1 MKNRSKCKEFRRI
14 VKRNIRQFHPHSQ
27 KSIQYWIP
35 NWRRSDA
42 ILVIFIYYRIPWKTK
57 RNMYHISLYWK
68 RILAS
73 SMPSL
78 NNRLYKPSSSIEYVN
93 TLKTKSIDNDNTSI
107 PSFLLQNCTNL
118 GILMGVS
125 QYVSVSQSV
134 PYGRYWSTGHQHGTT
149 KIRSKWCS

>member
-1 MKNRSKCKEFRRI
+1 
-14 VKRNIRQFHPHSQ
+14 
-27 KSIQYWIP
+27 
-35 NWRRSDA
+35 
-42 ILVIFIYYRIPWKTK
+42 
-57 RNMYHISLYWK
+57 MYHISLYWK

-134 PYGRYWSTGHQHGTT
+134 SAIWQVLKHWTSAWDNQNQVEMVFLDLTKAFDTVNQNVSYNKVYYYGIRGLRHKLITPYLSQG
-149 KIRSKWCS
+149 IRQDGNQM